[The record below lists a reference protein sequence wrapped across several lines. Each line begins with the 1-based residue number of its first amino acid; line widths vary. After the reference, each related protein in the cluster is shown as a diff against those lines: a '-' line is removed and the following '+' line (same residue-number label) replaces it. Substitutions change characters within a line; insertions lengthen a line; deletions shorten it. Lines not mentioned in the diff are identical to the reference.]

1 MATVTQVTPRELL
14 EQQKKLTPDVVAVRV
29 FSEHSASG
37 LEAKGVGDG
46 KESRVVDLHTPIA
59 SDAVIKP
66 IRLNDP
72 AALPIIRHSTAHVLA
87 DAVQRLYPG
96 TKVTFGPAVDNGFY
110 YDFDRKDGQFSEAD
124 FAGIEAAM
132 REIIAKDSP
141 FRREAVTKDDAR
153 KLLSDM
159 GESYKVEHLD
169 RLQGEISLYRHGDWV
184 DLCEGPH
191 VPSTGFLR
199 AVKLTSVA
207 GAYWRGDERNPM
219 LQRIYG
225 TAFPSQKEL
234 DAYLRG
240 IEEAKKR
247 DHRKLGKEL
256 ELIGF
261 HPLSPASPFFLPRG
275 AQVYRRLVDYV
286 RELYDRFGYQEVVT
300 PQIFDRELFVQ
311 SGHLPAYN
319 EGMFMAATVEN
330 VEHIAQKVA
339 AGGVPKSQDLAMAT
353 ATAPEGEGVASSAGA
368 EATAEWVR
376 KELRFGVKPMN
387 CPGHCL
393 LFGMT
398 RRSYRELPMRIADF
412 GRLHRFER
420 SGVTQGLTR
429 VRTFCQ
435 DDAHIFCTLDQL
447 QDEISAFIDLVY
459 TVYQDFAFSDVRV
472 VIATRPEVRLGDDS
486 VWDRSEGAL
495 ITAVKAKG
503 LPYEIAEGEGAFY
516 GPKIEFHLTDALS
529 RPWQLGTIQ
538 VDYNMPERFE
548 LAYIGEDNSSHR
560 PIMLHR
566 AILGSI
572 ERFFGVLIEHVAGAF
587 PTWLSPEQVAIL
599 TVTEKVNDYAKEAE
613 QILRDAGIRVITD
626 LSSDKLGAKIRAAR
640 NLRVPYLAVVGQKE
654 VQDRGLSVRSRDQ
667 NAELGFLRLDDF
679 IARVRGEALP
689 PSLRRG

>member
-1 MATVTQVTPRELL
+1 MATGNDVTPRELL
-14 EQQKKLTPDVVAVRV
+14 EGQGKLTPDVIAVR
-29 FSEHSASG
+29 ANG
-37 LEAKGVGDG
+37 
-46 KESRVVDLHTPIA
+46 RIYDLHTPLPKDSAVSPILV
-59 SDAVIKP
+59 SDP
-66 IRLNDP
+66 D
-72 AALPIIRHSTAHVLA
+72 ALPIIRHSTAHVLA

-96 TKVTFGPAVDNGFY
+96 TKITFGPSVDNGFY
-110 YDFDRKDGQFSEAD
+110 YDFDRKDGQFSDAD
-124 FAGIEAAM
+124 FAGIEAKM
-132 REIIAKDSP
+132 REIIAANSP
-141 FRREAVTKDDAR
+141 FRREVVTRDQAR
-153 KLLSDM
+153 ELLQAL
-159 GESYKVEHLD
+159 GENYKVEHLE
-169 RLQGEISLYRHGDWV
+169 RLEGEISLYRHGEWV

-225 TAFPSQKEL
+225 TAFPSQKAL

-240 IEEAKKR
+240 LEEAKKR

-261 HPLSPASPFFLPRG
+261 HPLAPASPFFLPRG
-275 AQVYRRLVDYV
+275 AQVYRRLIDYV

-311 SGHLPAYN
+311 SGHLPAYTEN
-319 EGMFMAATVEN
+319 MFMAATVEN
-330 VEHIAQKVA
+330 LERIAARIEHERAKPEQRQAQSMPPD
-339 AGGVPKSQDLAMAT
+339 AG
-353 ATAPEGEGVASSAGA
+353 SSPADQA
-368 EATAEWVR
+368 HWVSS
-376 KELRFGVKPMN
+376 ELRFGVKPMN
-387 CPGHCL
+387 CPSHCL
-393 LFGMT
+393 MFGMT

-435 DDAHIFCTLDQL
+435 DDAHIFCTLDQM
-447 QDEISAFIDLVY
+447 QSEIGASIDLVY
-459 TVYQDFAFSDVRV
+459 TVYQDFAFSSVRV
-472 VIATRPEVRLGDDS
+472 VIATRPEQRLGEDS
-486 VWDRSEGAL
+486 IWDRSEAAL
-495 ITAVKAKG
+495 IDAVKSKG

-516 GPKIEFHLTDALS
+516 GPKIEFHLRDALS

-538 VDYNMPERFE
+538 VDFNMPERFD
-548 LAYIGEDNSSHR
+548 LAYIGEDNSTHR
-560 PIMLHR
+560 PVMLHR

-572 ERFFGVLIEHVAGAF
+572 ERFFGVLVEHVAGAF

-599 TVTEKVNDYAKEAE
+599 TVSEKVNDYAEEVRK
-613 QILRDAGIRVITD
+613 ILQQAGIRTISDT
-626 LSSDKLGAKIRAAR
+626 SGDKLGAKIRAAR

-654 VQDRGLSVRSRDQ
+654 VEGRGLSVRSRDQ
-667 NAELGFLRLDDF
+667 NAELGFLTLDDF
-679 IARVRGEALP
+679 IARVRAEALP

>member
-1 MATVTQVTPRELL
+1 MVSGTYSTPRELL
-14 EQQKKLTPDVVAVRV
+14 EGQGKLAPNVIAVR
-29 FSEHSASG
+29 AG
-37 LEAKGVGDG
+37 N
-46 KESRVVDLHTPIA
+46 RIVDLHTPIPA
-59 SDAVIKP
+59 DLPFTPILLHDPDALQV
-66 IRLNDP
+66 
-72 AALPIIRHSTAHVLA
+72 IRHSTAHVLA

-96 TKVTFGPAVDNGFY
+96 TKITFGPAVDNGFY
-110 YDFDRKDGQFSEAD
+110 YDFDRKDGQFSDAD
-124 FAGIEAAM
+124 FAGIEAKM
-132 REIIAKDSP
+132 REIIAADTP
-141 FRREAVTKDDAR
+141 FRREVISRDDAR
-153 KLLSDM
+153 KLLSDL
-159 GESYKVEHLD
+159 GENYKVEHLE
-169 RLQGEISLYRHGDWV
+169 RLEGEISLYRHGDWV

-225 TAFPSQKEL
+225 TAFPSQKAL
-234 DAYLRG
+234 DAYLKS

-261 HPLSPASPFFLPRG
+261 HPLAPASPFFLPRG
-275 AQVYRRLVDYV
+275 AQVYRRLIDYV

-300 PQIFDRELFVQ
+300 PQIFDRELFIQ
-311 SGHLPAYN
+311 SGHLPAYSEN
-319 EGMFMAATVEN
+319 MFMAATVEN
-330 VEHIAQKVA
+330 LERITARIERGA
-339 AGGVPKSQDLAMAT
+339 AAAAVT
-353 ATAPEGEGVASSAGA
+353 ATAEVKPTPHGDTPPAD
-368 EATAEWVR
+368 TAHWISN
-376 KELRFGVKPMN
+376 ELRFGVKPMN
-387 CPGHCL
+387 CPSHCL

-420 SGVTQGLTR
+420 SGVVQGLTR

-435 DDAHIFCTLDQL
+435 DDAHIFCTVDQM
-447 QDEISAFIDLVY
+447 QDEIGAFIDLVY
-459 TVYQDFAFSDVRV
+459 SVYQDFAFSNVRV
-472 VIATRPEVRLGDDS
+472 VIATRPDQRLGDEAI
-486 VWDRSEGAL
+486 WDKSENAL
-495 ITAVKAKG
+495 ISAVQSKG

-516 GPKIEFHLTDALS
+516 GPKIEFHLRDALL

-538 VDYNMPERFE
+538 VDFNMPERFD
-548 LAYIGEDNSSHR
+548 LAYIGADNSSHR
-560 PIMLHR
+560 PVMLHR

-587 PTWLSPEQVAIL
+587 PTWLAPEQVAIL
-599 TVTEKVNDYAKEAE
+599 TVTENANDYAEE
-613 QILRDAGIRVITD
+613 VRETLQRAGIRTLSD

-654 VQDRGLSVRSRDQ
+654 AQDRGLSVRSRDE
-667 NAELGFLRLDDF
+667 NAELGFLKLDDF
-679 IARVRGEALP
+679 VARLRGEALP

>member
-1 MATVTQVTPRELL
+1 MAIGTQVTPRELL
-14 EQQKKLTPDVVAVRV
+14 EAQGKLTPEVVAARV
-29 FSEHSASG
+29 
-37 LEAKGVGDG
+37 DG
-46 KESRVVDLHTPIA
+46 RVVDLHTPVGGSQTA
-59 SDAVIKP
+59 TP
-66 IRLNDP
+66 ILLKDP
-72 AALPIIRHSTAHVLA
+72 DALPIIRHSTAHVLA

-110 YDFDRKDGQFSEAD
+110 YDFDRKDGQFSDAD
-124 FAGIEAAM
+124 FATIEAKM
-132 REIIAKDSP
+132 REIIATDSP
-141 FRREAVTKDDAR
+141 FRREVVTHDAAR

-159 GESYKVEHLD
+159 GEHYKVEHLD
-169 RLQGEISLYRHGDWV
+169 RIEGEISLYRHGQWV

-234 DAYLRG
+234 DAYLRS

-261 HPLSPASPFFLPRG
+261 HALAPASPFFLPRG
-275 AQVYRRLVDYV
+275 AQLYRRLIDYV

-300 PQIFDRELFVQ
+300 PQVFDRELFVQ
-311 SGHLPAYN
+311 SGHLPAYAEN
-319 EGMFMAATVEN
+319 MFMAATIEN
-330 VEHIAQKVA
+330 LERI
-339 AGGVPKSQDLAMAT
+339 T
-353 ATAPEGEGVASSAGA
+353 ARLERGESEAKKPAPPTAGA
-368 EATAEWVR
+368 ATEQPDTAHWISS
-376 KELRFGVKPMN
+376 ELRFGLKPMN
-387 CPGHCL
+387 CPSHCL

-398 RRSYRELPMRIADF
+398 RRSYRELPMRLADF

-435 DDAHIFCTLDQL
+435 DDAHIFCTLDQM
-447 QDEISAFIDLVY
+447 QGEIGSFIDLVY
-459 TVYQDFAFSDVRV
+459 SVYQDFAFSSVRV
-472 VIATRPEVRLGDDS
+472 VIATRPDQRLGDDQT
-486 VWDRSEGAL
+486 WDHSERAL
-495 ITAVKAKG
+495 IEAVKAKG

-516 GPKIEFHLTDALS
+516 GPKIEFHLRDALS

-538 VDYNMPERFE
+538 VDFNMPERFD
-548 LAYIGEDNSSHR
+548 LAYIGEDNSTHR
-560 PIMLHR
+560 PVMLHR

-572 ERFFGVLIEHVAGAF
+572 ERFLGVLIEHVAGAF

-599 TVTEKVNDYAKEAE
+599 TVSEKVNDYAQEVA
-613 QILRDAGIRVITD
+613 QLVRDAGIRVISD
-626 LSSDKLGAKIRAAR
+626 VSSDKLGAKIRSAR

-654 VQDRGLSVRSRDQ
+654 AQERTLSVRSRDQ
-667 NAELGFLRLDDF
+667 NAELGSLTLDEF
-679 IARVRGEALP
+679 IARVRAEALP

>member
-1 MATVTQVTPRELL
+1 MTGTNATPRELL
-14 EQQKKLTPDVVAVRV
+14 EGQGKLTKDVVAVRV
-29 FSEHSASG
+29 
-37 LEAKGVGDG
+37 DG
-46 KESRVVDLHTPIA
+46 HIVDLHTPVPADHPLTPILLTDP
-59 SDAVIKP
+59 DA
-66 IRLNDP
+66 L
-72 AALPIIRHSTAHVLA
+72 AIIRHSTAHVLA

-96 TKVTFGPAVDNGFY
+96 TKVTFGPAVENGFY
-110 YDFDRKDGQFSEAD
+110 YDFDRRDGQFSDAD
-124 FAGIEAAM
+124 FATIEAKM
-132 REIIAKDSP
+132 REIIAANSP
-141 FRREAVTKDDAR
+141 FRREVVTREDAR

-159 GESYKVEHLD
+159 GENYKVEHLD
-169 RLQGEISLYRHGDWV
+169 RLQGEISLYRHGEWV

-191 VPSTGFLR
+191 VPSTGYLR

-234 DAYLRG
+234 DAYLRS

-261 HPLSPASPFFLPRG
+261 HPLAPASPFFLPRG
-275 AQVYRRLVDYV
+275 AQVYRRLIDYV
-286 RELYDRFGYQEVVT
+286 RELYDRFGYQEVIT

-311 SGHLPAYN
+311 SGHLPAYTEN
-319 EGMFMAATVEN
+319 MFMAATVEN
-330 VEHIAQKVA
+330 LERITGHIERELKA
-339 AGGVPKSQDLAMAT
+339 ATTGTPAKPDLAHQI
-353 ATAPEGEGVASSAGA
+353 SS
-368 EATAEWVR
+368 
-376 KELRFGVKPMN
+376 ELRFGVKPMN
-387 CPGHCL
+387 CPSHCL
-393 LFGMT
+393 MFGMT

-435 DDAHIFCTLDQL
+435 DDAHIFCTLAQM
-447 QDEISAFIDLVY
+447 QSEITSFIELVY
-459 TVYQDFAFSDVRV
+459 TVYQDFAFNDVRV
-472 VIATRPEVRLGDDS
+472 VIATRPEQRLGDDG
-486 VWDRSEGAL
+486 VWDQSEGAL
-495 ITAVKAKG
+495 IEAVKAKG

-516 GPKIEFHLTDALS
+516 GPKIEFHLRDALS

-538 VDYNMPERFE
+538 VDFNMPERFD
-548 LAYIGEDNSSHR
+548 LTYIGEDNSAHR
-560 PIMLHR
+560 PVMLHR

-587 PTWLSPEQVAIL
+587 PTWLAPEQVAIL
-599 TVTEKVNDYAKEAE
+599 TVTEKVNDYAEEARK
-613 QILRDAGIRVITD
+613 QLQAAGIRTMTD

-654 VQDRGLSVRSRDQ
+654 VQERGLSVRSRDL
-667 NAELGFLRLDDF
+667 NAELGFLTLDDF
-679 IARVRGEALP
+679 VARVGAEALP

>member
-14 EQQKKLTPDVVAVRV
+14 EQQNKLTPDVVAVRV
-29 FSEHSASG
+29 
-37 LEAKGVGDG
+37 VGNNSQHVTDG
-46 KESRVVDLHTPIA
+46 KEGRIIDLHTPIA
-59 SDAVIKP
+59 IDSVIKP
-66 IRLNDP
+66 IRLTDP
-72 AALPIIRHSTAHVLA
+72 DALPIIRHSTAHVLA

-96 TKVTFGPAVDNGFY
+96 TKVTFGPAIDNGFY

-141 FRREAVTKDDAR
+141 FRREVVTKEDAR
-153 KLLSDM
+153 NLLSGM
-159 GESYKVEHLD
+159 GENYKVEHLD
-169 RLQGEISLYRHGDWV
+169 RLEGEISLYRHGDWV

-234 DAYLRG
+234 DAYLRA

-330 VEHIAQKVA
+330 VEHIAEKVA
-339 AGGVPKSQDLAMAT
+339 AGGVPVPHTPDAEQVS
-353 ATAPEGEGVASSAGA
+353 GSVA

-376 KELRFGVKPMN
+376 RELRFGVKPMN

-459 TVYQDFAFSDVRV
+459 TVYQDFAFSNVRV
-472 VIATRPEVRLGDDS
+472 VIATRPEVRLGDDA

-516 GPKIEFHLTDALS
+516 GPKIEFHLHDALS

-538 VDYNMPERFE
+538 VDYNMPERFD
-548 LAYIGEDNSSHR
+548 LAYIGEDNGSHR

-572 ERFFGVLIEHVAGAF
+572 ERFLGVLIEHVAGAF

-599 TVTEKVNDYAKEAE
+599 TVTEKVNDYAKEVE

-667 NAELGFLRLDDF
+667 NAELGFLTLDDF